1 MRNMPKFSIIMPVYN
16 AEDYLHISLNSI
28 FKQTISDF
36 EVIAINDGSKDG
48 SLKILEQY
56 AKDTGKVRVI
66 NQINAG
72 PGQARNVGIKDA
84 KGKYIAFLD
93 ADDYWSEDFLEAVL
107 EASDNETAD
116 YIYIEMVKETIQ
128 GKIIARSN
136 VCKNVGISKEQMI
149 CRQITG
155 KMPWGMSKV
164 IKRELVERINT
175 RFQNLTVGEENIF
188 SYELLKAS
196 SKVAFVNKVIY
207 HYVQNENGQHNKGNL
222 DPWRPLVVSFKEYLV
237 KKNEYEHYESTINS
251 LALKALSICI
261 YRTAIEYPFLSA
273 RKRIDKTV
281 KQYFSEYNFSTINK
295 DALDNFSIIILYL
308 IKNKMFS
315 SLIILSRYRRL
326 KQR

>member
-1 MRNMPKFSIIMPVYN
+1 MPLFSVIMPVYN
-16 AEDYLHISLNSI
+16 AEKTLSRSIESVLNQNI
-28 FKQTISDF
+28 KDF
-36 EVIAINDGSKDG
+36 ELIIVNDGSTDD
-48 SLKILEQY
+48 SLSIIEFYLNTNNNIIL
-56 AKDTGKVRVI
+56 I
-66 NQINAG
+66 NQKNSG
-72 PGQARNVGIKDA
+72 PGIARNNGISNSH
-84 KGKYIAFLD
+84 GEYICFLD
-93 ADDYWSEDFLEAVL
+93 ADDFWSNDFFDVVL
-107 EASDNETAD
+107 NASEGRTAD
-116 YIYIEMVKETIQ
+116 YIYIEMARETED
-128 GKIIARSN
+128 GRVLARSN
-136 VCKNVGISKEQMI
+136 VAANKGLTKQQML
-149 CRQITG
+149 CRQMTG

-196 SKVAFVNKVIY
+196 SKVAFVDKVIY

-295 DALDNFSIIILYL
+295 DALENFSIIILFL